1 MEKYCIFIQSKNF
14 GLGISVLNAEC
25 LVIPVHR
32 CGVVLN
38 DYSGA
43 WAFSVEIATARRI
56 EKKNAAGKE
65 IVQMNVSRH
74 GWCESPP

>member
-38 DYSGA
+38 DMTPA
-43 WAFSVEIATARRI
+43 LSVEIATTTRI
-56 EKKNAAGKE
+56 EKKNAAGK
-65 IVQMNVSRH
+65 
-74 GWCESPP
+74 